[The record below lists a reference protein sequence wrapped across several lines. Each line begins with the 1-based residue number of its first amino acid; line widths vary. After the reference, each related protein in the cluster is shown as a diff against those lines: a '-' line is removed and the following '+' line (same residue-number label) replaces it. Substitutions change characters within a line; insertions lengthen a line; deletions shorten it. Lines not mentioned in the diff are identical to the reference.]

1 MTRKTMKSDLKLILT
16 SCAAVAALWNAH
28 PVRAGVNTITVYA
41 SPGRDDADDQE
52 TSLHEREEDL
62 YDKGTDLLDDHEWRK
77 AMAVFSEVA
86 RMHLGHADGALYW
99 KAYAENKMGQ
109 RTDAL
114 STLVEMQKAYPKSRW
129 SGDGKALELEVRQ
142 SSGQTVSPE
151 HVDDEEIKLM
161 AINSLLS
168 SDPARAIPL
177 LEKVLSGSSSLKV
190 KDRALFV
197 LSQSHDA
204 HAYEILGDIA
214 RGRTHH
220 DLQGK
225 ALRYLGI
232 MGGEES
238 RKELLTV
245 YSGSSD
251 PAIKKSVLRS
261 LMISGDRDRILSLA
275 RTEHDPELR
284 SEAIRQLGILGSREE
299 LAELYKTEPSIEVK
313 RQILQAM
320 FIGGSADLLG
330 ELARNEKNPELRV
343 AAIRN
348 LGLLGS
354 PKSGAA
360 LVAIYNTDANAEVK
374 AAVIKALFIQ
384 GNARTLVELAR
395 KEKDPAMKREIV
407 KRLSIMGSQEASD
420 YLIEY
425 LKE

>member
-1 MTRKTMKSDLKLILT
+1 MKSDLKSVIT
-16 SCAAVAALWNAH
+16 SCAAVALLWNAH
-28 PVRAGVNTITVYA
+28 PARAGVNTMTVYA
-41 SPGRDDADDQE
+41 SATHDEADDQGN
-52 TSLHEREEDL
+52 SLRDREEGF
-62 YDKGTDLLDDHEWRK
+62 YDQGTALLDDHEWRK
-77 AMAVFSEVA
+77 AAASFAEVA
-86 RMHLGHADGALYW
+86 RMRLGHADGALYW

-109 RTDAL
+109 RADAL
-114 STLVEMQKAYPKSRW
+114 STLVELQKSYPKSRW

-151 HVDDEEIKLM
+151 HFDDEDIKLM
-161 AINSLLS
+161 AINSLLAT
-168 SDPARAIPL
+168 DPARAIPL
-177 LEKVLSGSSSLKV
+177 LEKVLGGSSSPKV

-197 LSQSHDA
+197 LSQSRNA
-204 HAYEILGDIA
+204 HAYEILGAIA

-220 DLQGK
+220 ELQGK

-238 RKELLTV
+238 RKELMTV

-275 RTEHDPELR
+275 RTERDADLR
-284 SEAIRQLGILGSREE
+284 SEAIRQLGILGSRGE
-299 LAELYKTEPSIEVK
+299 LDDLYKSESSVEVK

-320 FIGGSADLLG
+320 FIGGSADMLG
-330 ELARNEKNPELRV
+330 ELARTEKNPELRV
-343 AAIRN
+343 AAIHN

-354 PKSGAA
+354 PKSGSA

-374 AAVIKALFIQ
+374 SAVIKALFIQ
-384 GNARTLVELAR
+384 GNAGTLVVLAR
-395 KEKDPAMKREIV
+395 KEKDPAMKQEIV
-407 KRLSIMGSQEASD
+407 KKLSIMGSREASD
-420 YLIEY
+420 YLLEY

>member
-1 MTRKTMKSDLKLILT
+1 MKYDLRLIIT
-16 SCAAVAALWNAH
+16 SCAALALWNVH
-28 PVRAGVNTITVYA
+28 PLRAGGHSVTLYA
-41 SPGRDDADDQE
+41 SLAGNGSNGTDDQQD
-52 TSLHEREEDL
+52 SLRDREEDL

-77 AMAVFSEVA
+77 AAAVFAEVS
-86 RMHLGHADGALYW
+86 RMHLGHTDAALYW

-109 RTDAL
+109 RADAL
-114 STLVEMQKAYPKSRW
+114 STLVELQKAYPKSRW

-151 HVDDEEIKLM
+151 HVDDEDIKLM

-168 SDPARAIPL
+168 TDPARALPL

-197 LSQSHDA
+197 LSQSRDP

-220 DLQGK
+220 ELQSK

-238 RKELLTV
+238 RKELLAV

-251 PAIKKSVLRS
+251 PSIKKSVLRS
-261 LMISGDRDRILSLA
+261 LMIAGDRNRILTLA
-275 RTEHDPELR
+275 RTEHDQELR
-284 SEAIRQLGILGSREE
+284 SEAIRQLGILGSRSE
-299 LAELYKTEPSIEVK
+299 LAELYKSEPSIEVRK
-313 RQILQAM
+313 QILQAM
-320 FIGGSADLLG
+320 FIGGSADLLA
-330 ELARNEKNPELRV
+330 ELARTEKNPELRV
-343 AAIRN
+343 AAIHN

-360 LVAIYNTDANAEVK
+360 LTAIYESDANAEVK
-374 AAVIKALFIQ
+374 EAVIKALFIQ
-384 GNARTLVELAR
+384 GNARTLVDLAR

-407 KRLSIMGSQEASD
+407 KKLSVMGSREATD
-420 YLIEY
+420 YLMEY